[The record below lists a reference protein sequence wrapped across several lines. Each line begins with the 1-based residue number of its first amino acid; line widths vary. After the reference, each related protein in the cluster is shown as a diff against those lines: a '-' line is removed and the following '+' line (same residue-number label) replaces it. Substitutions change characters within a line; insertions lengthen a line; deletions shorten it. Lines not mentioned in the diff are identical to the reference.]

1 MGSQWGLW
9 PHGPD
14 AAAMLKAEAQHT
26 AWAQRHGVG
35 GEHRWERGGI
45 AWGGQRGQGG
55 RQQTYRAANG
65 AAVGQQ
71 WGFKGVSMGQPMEI
85 QWGTNGVSVGSP
97 MGQQ

>member
-45 AWGGQRGQGG
+45 AWGGHRGQGG
-55 RQQTYRAANG
+55 RQQ
-65 AAVGQQ
+65 
-71 WGFKGVSMGQPMEI
+71 S
-85 QWGTNGVSVGSP
+85 
-97 MGQQ
+97 

>member
-1 MGSQWGLW
+1 MGHPMEIQWGLSGSQWASMGSQWVSMGSQWGLW

-55 RQQTYRAANG
+55 R
-65 AAVGQQ
+65 
-71 WGFKGVSMGQPMEI
+71 
-85 QWGTNGVSVGSP
+85 
-97 MGQQ
+97 